1 MSSSSLYK
9 EYEVF
14 ISSKQKNKL
23 QAALKA
29 KKTKLTIKVQRDSA
43 GAGGVGDKALLLL
56 TKSQIAHI
64 EGAARDVK
72 KKKDVTI
79 RMSKRQLRANT
90 TFEGGFLSILAGLA
104 ARVLPTLLTGLASG
118 LVSGLIERAVTK
130 KKKRGGDGI
139 YIRKGKH
146 CYRANPVKGDGLF
159 LSRHHGGG
167 HGGGGVPT
175 SLGDG
180 LFLRHGR
187 NVYDGKGLIL
197 GRNSP
202 FKNIPILGWLL

>member
-1 MSSSSLYK
+1 MSSLYK

-43 GAGGVGDKALLLL
+43 GVGDKALLLL

-72 KKKDVTI
+72 KKKKDVTII
-79 RMSKRQLRANT
+79 RMSKRQLRANM

-130 KKKRGGDGI
+130 KKRGGDGI

-159 LSRHHGGG
+159 LSRHRGGGG
-167 HGGGGVPT
+167 HGGGGGVPT